1 MFSDA
6 IIKTIVF
13 GLISPIIVAY
23 TTIQI
28 AKFHFERDI
37 KTKYLIAK
45 DNTATNILNSLCLM
59 LISMWE
65 LANINLQIQQG
76 SITNNNPEIIQRR
89 QVSLDNFNRA
99 TRESYLQLGL
109 MGLYYGTEIVDL
121 IAQLQSELNN
131 MVFNNDYRTFD
142 DWDNFRRIRLLPILQ
157 RVHRELRNTV
167 FERTKSFRLILD

>member
-1 MFSDA
+1 MLSDV
-6 IIKTIVF
+6 IVKTVVF
-13 GLISPIIVAY
+13 GFISPIIVAY

-28 AKFHFERDI
+28 AKFHFEKDI

-59 LISMWE
+59 LTSMWE

-76 SITNNNPEIIQRR
+76 SITNDDPKIVQRR
-89 QVSLDNFNRA
+89 QASLDNFNRA

-121 IAQLQSELNN
+121 IAQLQSQLND
-131 MVFNNDYRTFD
+131 MVVNNDYRAFD
-142 DWDNFRRIRLLPILQ
+142 DWDNFRRSRLLPILQ

-167 FERTKSFRLILD
+167 FEKTKSFRLILD